1 MKLNI
6 CIWFRMVAM
15 VKLNKSDE
23 LVVSTLKSAGKP
35 LTLAE
40 IAERT
45 GESKKK
51 VFRVLRKLFENEIIN
66 CENHQYGLTNP

>member
-1 MKLNI
+1 VKSSRV
-6 CIWFRMVAM
+6 FGMVAM

-23 LVVSTLKSAGKP
+23 LVVSTLKNAGKP

-51 VFRVLRKLFENEIIN
+51 VFRVLRKLFENEIVD
-66 CENHQYGLTNP
+66 CENHQYKLMNP

>member
-1 MKLNI
+1 VKLNI

-51 VFRVLRKLFENEIIN
+51 VFKVLRKLFENEIIN
-66 CENHQYGLTNP
+66 CENHQYRLTNP

>member
-6 CIWFRMVAM
+6 CTWFRMVAM

-51 VFRVLRKLFENEIIN
+51 VFKVLRKLFENEIIN

>member
-6 CIWFRMVAM
+6 CIWSGVVAM

-23 LVVSTLKSAGKP
+23 LVVSMLKSAGKP

-51 VFRVLRKLFENEIIN
+51 VFRVLRKLFENQMID
-66 CENHQYGLTNP
+66 CENQQYRLAKP